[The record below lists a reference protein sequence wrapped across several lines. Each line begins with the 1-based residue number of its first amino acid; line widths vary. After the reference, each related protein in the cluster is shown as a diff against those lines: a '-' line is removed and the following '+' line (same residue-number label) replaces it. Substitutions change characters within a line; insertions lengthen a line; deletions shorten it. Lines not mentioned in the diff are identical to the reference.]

1 MSIED
6 TKSAYMLRNWKK
18 TLDQLSEETGI
29 TLREVCDYTGFAYND
44 NGVSFYVK
52 LPRKR
57 TAFIGIGMAFRQP
70 VDVINNW
77 IMKFGGKRR
86 LYAKDISEDL
96 VWIYLIN
103 ANLRDTD
110 SGINYFRRYED
121 YQSVAFAVFSER
133 WDEIVRMQEST
144 ADVEISLGQVELGS
158 EYDGIRDFVAQHMDA
173 FKIAYRKPRAYL
185 DMYVD
190 KIIEVCRRNPDN
202 KTVKSLNSM
211 RGYLDDSMINF
222 LSGSSETIN
231 VVDRN
236 TGRRTVRIKHVPKG
250 RKKYI
255 ELCLSLGMTT
265 SDINRYL
272 ELMGYDELNIMNKEE
287 GALITALTEWESKH
301 PLQRAF
307 KNKYFGGDDT
317 VHLSEE
323 EEYIAVDEMLQMRS
337 ELIE

>member
-158 EYDGIRDFVAQHMDA
+158 EYDGIRDFVAQHMDDQVLTA
-173 FKIAYRKPRAYL
+173 SGAIDVPERLP
-185 DMYVD
+185 D
-190 KIIEVCRRNPDN
+190 EVFHGAVIFAPLHPND
-202 KTVKSLNSM
+202 
-211 RGYLDDSMINF
+211 G
-222 LSGSSETIN
+222 
-231 VVDRN
+231 
-236 TGRRTVRIKHVPKG
+236 VRVH
-250 RKKYI
+250 
-255 ELCLSLGMTT
+255 
-265 SDINRYL
+265 
-272 ELMGYDELNIMNKEE
+272 
-287 GALITALTEWESKH
+287 
-301 PLQRAF
+301 
-307 KNKYFGGDDT
+307 
-317 VHLSEE
+317 HLSP
-323 EEYIAVDEMLQMRS
+323 
-337 ELIE
+337 LIIHDPVWRPGLG